1 MQMPERK
8 MVIFQE
14 VKAPAMMISRA
25 GWTWLS
31 HQWCQW
37 QRVLMHTKMM
47 EVRRLLEIRSRC
59 LVSVHS
65 EQLKVVS
72 AKPHSNLENQFT
84 TLTSTAWPGQLLS
97 QFKIMLMPCLCP
109 KRLPTLRRRLKE
121 KRKKR
126 RPQKIR
132 LSRNNR
138 KLLVLRCL
146 RRKSVSFHTQSL
158 SHSHL
163 PNL

>member
-1 MQMPERK
+1 
-8 MVIFQE
+8 
-14 VKAPAMMISRA
+14 
-25 GWTWLS
+25 
-31 HQWCQW
+31 
-37 QRVLMHTKMM
+37 MM
-47 EVRRLLEIRSRC
+47 EVQRLSAIRSRC

-72 AKPHSNLENQFT
+72 AKPHSNLESQFT
-84 TLTSTAWPGQLLS
+84 TLISTAWPGQLLS

-121 KRKKR
+121 KRKKQ

-138 KLLVLRCL
+138 KLLVLRYL
-146 RRKSVSFHTQSL
+146 RRKSVSFHTQSP
-158 SHSHL
+158 SHFHL
-163 PNL
+163 PNLSQLRRRWLRLGVGMLQMSSQTNSQLEHTLPLDMETERVFSLG